1 MEASILRTGEGM
13 GLTSS
18 HGNHDFI
25 KTITT
30 SPMYKGGYIFKTTPL
45 HSPIALRMGGREI
58 PIVNSLKLDAH
69 LAGDILPS

>member
-1 MEASILRTGEGM
+1 MLRTGDGM

-30 SPMYKGGYIFKTTPL
+30 SPMYKSGYIFKTTPL
-45 HSPIALRMGGREI
+45 HSPIALRMSGREM
-58 PIVNSLKLDAH
+58 PIVTSLKLDGH
-69 LAGDILPS
+69 IAGDILPS